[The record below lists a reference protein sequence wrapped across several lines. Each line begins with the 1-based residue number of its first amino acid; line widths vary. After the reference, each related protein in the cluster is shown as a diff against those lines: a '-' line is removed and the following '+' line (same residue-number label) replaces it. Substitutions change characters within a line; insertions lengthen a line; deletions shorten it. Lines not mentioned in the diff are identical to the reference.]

1 MVACPPRGALRG
13 YLVQDGS
20 LGSDEMEQ
28 IESHVGFCALCQE
41 ILDHLDDEDETQG
54 TTMPFLP
61 GYGVHK
67 YLGAGVF
74 GDVWLAPDLNLPRV
88 VVVKTLK
95 VRRARSEQDRALEA
109 LRQDA
114 HLMTQVEHPNVVRVH
129 SWLTVHDQHY
139 LVMQYVSG
147 GSLSD
152 LLKND
157 GPLDWHRAARYMAE
171 WARGFLR
178 STAGALLTATS
189 SRPTCSGT
197 RSTTRPS

>member
-1 MVACPPRGALRG
+1 
-13 YLVQDGS
+13 
-20 LGSDEMEQ
+20 
-28 IESHVGFCALCQE
+28 
-41 ILDHLDDEDETQG
+41 LDHLDDEDETQG

-61 GYGVHK
+61 GYRVHK
-67 YLGAGVF
+67 YLEAGVF
-74 GDVWLAPDLNLPRV
+74 GEVWLAPDLNLPRV

-114 HLMTQVEHPNVVRVH
+114 HLMTQVGHPNVVRVH
-129 SWLTVHDQHY
+129 AWLTVRDQHY

-157 GPLDWHRAARYMAE
+157 GPLDRHRA
-171 WARGFLR
+171 
-178 STAGALLTATS
+178 
-189 SRPTCSGT
+189 T
-197 RSTTRPS
+197 R